1 MIRNLDMTALRSFV
15 TVADAV
21 GVTKAA
27 GVLNLT
33 QSAVSMQ
40 LKRLEEGLGLDL
52 LDRTGRG
59 VALTATGEQLLGYA
73 RQMLS
78 LNDEVYTRMTD
89 QAFEGQII
97 LGVPHDIIY
106 PAIPTVLQRFNRAY
120 PRMRIQLVSSF
131 TTRLLQMYQRGECDI
146 ILTTEDNCG
155 DDGETLLEVP
165 LVWIGAPGGTAW
177 TRRPLRLAYE
187 HGCIFRRGVQ
197 QALDTAGIPWEMGV
211 EADSIRTIEASV
223 AADLAVC
230 TMLEGT
236 EPAQLEKVAH
246 NGELPIFTPTKVN
259 LYANRLSSDPVSQD
273 LVGTLRETYSAL

>member
-15 TVADAV
+15 TVADAG